1 MKDSCC
7 LQLMRDCFMRSTG
20 GSPGGGCGE
29 SMMCR
34 RTAECVC
41 GGEEEE
47 EEEEK
52 KDEQSL

>member
-1 MKDSCC
+1 MRTLMKDSCC
-7 LQLMRDCFMRSTG
+7 LQLMRDCFMSSTG

-41 GGEEEE
+41 GGGEGG
-47 EEEEK
+47 
-52 KDEQSL
+52 